1 VANTI
6 RIKRSSTASNVPT
19 AGELL
24 EGELAINTNP
34 ADRKLYSKDSGGTV
48 FEIGAAYTHP
58 THPGDDFS
66 VDSGALTGANVI
78 SDIDINVTTDTLGH
92 VTDANGVIAT
102 RALTAGDI
110 GAATSSHTHTFDSLT
125 SKASGTGD
133 YLTTG
138 DFGAGENSG
147 GPALTINDGYGN
159 SNLTFNHRNGTP
171 DNTSATQSAARIEA
185 STDSN
190 TASLSFELGNSTVQ
204 DTPVALTQVME
215 MTTGRIQSE
224 VNHDFLAGIDVTGN
238 ITVTGT
244 VDGRD
249 VATDGTKL
257 DGIEALADVT
267 DATNVAAAGA
277 AMLNQTETITGT
289 WTLDGAVTTSD
300 YGTGGRVKDG
310 TDVSRP
316 IGFNVM
322 PVYEIDAND
331 TFDLAHNGMLWHKDA
346 NATVTFSCPNDTTIP
361 QGATYAVF
369 NDDTELV
376 TISPNTGV
384 TLYWLE
390 AGAAPSSGSFTIAQG
405 GIVTVY
411 KYSDTEWWA
420 WGSKE
425 SGGGSG
431 GSLSGLSDTD
441 ITSPADASFL
451 IYDTGTGD
459 WRDFVLSGDV
469 TCTDGGVVSVIEG
482 NVAHDSLSGFVA
494 NEHINHT
501 SVSISAGNGLTG
513 GGDISTTRTLTLGT
527 PSSITDTST
536 NSVTTS
542 SHTHAVSHTGT
553 GSFAM
558 QSSPTFTTKITS
570 DKVFLNEASGATTDV
585 AGDGQIWVKNNA
597 PNDLYFTGDTGIDY
611 PVAYATYRKTSA
623 TALDNANQTLN
634 MGTESVADAMVNGCW
649 YSDNSTA
656 YTLTLEDSGTTHF
669 PVGAQMTVWNEGSGT
684 LTINEGTGTTLY
696 VMTGSART
704 DSAGGCT
711 LGTGGYATIIRKSTT
726 IYLIMGAG
734 ITP

>member
-1 VANTI
+1 MANTI

-48 FEIGAAYTHP
+48 FEIAPEYSHP

-66 VDSGALTGANVI
+66 VDSGPLTGANVI

-102 RALTAGDI
+102 RALTLDDI
-110 GAATSSHTHTFDSLT
+110 DT
-125 SKASGTGD
+125 
-133 YLTTG
+133 
-138 DFGAGENSG
+138 NSVKKN
-147 GPALTINDGYGN
+147 A
-159 SNLTFNHRNGTP
+159 
-171 DNTSATQSAARIEA
+171 
-185 STDSN
+185 
-190 TASLSFELGNSTVQ
+190 
-204 DTPVALTQVME
+204 
-215 MTTGRIQSE
+215 
-224 VNHDFLAGIDVTGN
+224 
-238 ITVTGT
+238 
-244 VDGRD
+244 
-249 VATDGTKL
+249 
-257 DGIEALADVT
+257 
-267 DATNVAAAGA
+267 
-277 AMLNQTETITGT
+277 TETITGT
-289 WTLDGAVTTSD
+289 WTFDGVVTTSD

-390 AGAAPSSGSFTIAQG
+390 GGAAPSSGSFTIAQG

-425 SGGGSG
+425 SGGGGG

-469 TCTDGGVVSVIEG
+469 SCTDGGVV
-482 NVAHDSLSGFVA
+482 
-494 NEHINHT
+494 T
-501 SVSISAGNGLTG
+501 VSN
-513 GGDISTTRTLTLGT
+513 D
-527 PSSITDTST
+527 
-536 NSVTTS
+536 
-542 SHTHAVSHTGT
+542 SHTHDVDNLTGLLSISQAWTHTGNNVGFRYGINGDYSST
-553 GSFAM
+553 GASTQWGATIWAIDSSW
-558 QSSPTFTTKITS
+558 QGATAANNSSPASHYGIRWHRGSHSSANANIGEGLYVYTAGNLEGGIGTTGIYSAGALEVAGNADILGGLDVTGNITVTGTVDGVDIAALNTAVAKTADNETITGTWSFTGTKTTMNQLFI
-570 DKVFLNEASGATTDV
+570 NESSAADADV
-585 AGDGQIWVKNNA
+585 AGDGQFWVKNNA
-597 PNDLYFTGDTGIDY
+597 PNDPYYTSDTGIDY
-611 PVAYATYRKTSA
+611 PLAYATYRKTSS
-623 TALDNANQTLN
+623 TALDNANETLN

-726 IYLIMGAG
+726 VYLIMGAG